1 MAQTSRAVTRRTSLT
16 MLAGAAGVVLAACGE
31 PTVRVVGSPE
41 EARGPAGPAGPEG
54 PKGATGQQGAQGAA
68 GSVGLTQVL
77 VEYWNKSRPS
87 HPEQIGITA
96 VMKAWEEQGEG
107 RYKLLIGQN
116 AQAVS
121 LDKFKTSIAAGAPPN
136 ISVSYNFNG
145 SDLNT
150 TGGLVNFDEQLKA
163 EKEWGEIRQ
172 TIYPQLLRSNTWKDF
187 LYGIPAYNSYFNM
200 YYSPAL
206 LQAAG
211 LEAPKEGWTF
221 DEFLGMAQQ
230 AAKPPDIWGYNSAW
244 VTAHWMMWFGSNGGK
259 FTNDE
264 VTKVTLTSPEGLEAL
279 EWELGLVQK
288 NLQKPHDGSGGGGY
302 KELLPQQQVVFQF
315 AVPARLTL
323 YKKDNIS
330 FATTKFPI
338 GPKNTAGTPY
348 TTGAAYAFNVYKHE
362 DEDAQHAAA
371 LAAMWGAG
379 RDGQFIFARETNV
392 PLASRA
398 VTESQE
404 YINEFSGDTEYWPFI
419 EVNPFFDPYPNY
431 PKYWPCYGILTTQLR
446 RVWAGE
452 AGPREA
458 LEQAQHEAQ
467 VLLDESLAL

>member
-1 MAQTSRAVTRRTSLT
+1 MAQTSRAVTRRTSLA

-41 EARGPAGPAGPEG
+41 EARGPAGPAGPAG
-54 PKGATGQQGAQGAA
+54 QTGQTGAQGAA
-68 GSVGLTQVL
+68 GAPGAAGFTPVA

-96 VMKAWEEQGEG
+96 VMTAWEEQSEG

-121 LDKFKTSIAAGAPPN
+121 LDKFKTAIAAGAPPN

-150 TGGLVNFDEQLKA
+150 TGGLVNIDEELKA
-163 EKEWGEIRQ
+163 EKAWGDLRP
-172 TIYPQLLRSNTWKDF
+172 TIYPQLLTSNTWKDF
-187 LYGIPAYNSYFNM
+187 LYGVPVYNSYFNM

-221 DEFLGMAQQ
+221 DEFLGMAQT

-259 FTNDE
+259 FTNDD

-302 KELLPQQQVVFQF
+302 KELLPEQQVVFQF

-362 DEDAQHAAA
+362 DEKAQHAAA

-398 VTESQE
+398 VTESEE
-404 YINEFSGDTEYWPFI
+404 YIKEFSGDAEYWPFI
-419 EVNPFFDPYPNY
+419 EVNPYFDPYPNY
-431 PKYWPCYGILTTQLR
+431 PKYWPCYGILTKQLR

-458 LEQAQHEAQ
+458 LEQAQREAQ

>member
-1 MAQTSRAVTRRTSLT
+1 MVQTSRAVTRRTSLAI
-16 MLAGAAGVVLAACGE
+16 LAGAAGVVLAACGE

-68 GSVGLTQVL
+68 GAVGMTQVL

-96 VMKAWEEQGEG
+96 VMKAWEEQGDG

-302 KELLPQQQVVFQF
+302 KELLPEQKVVFQF

-323 YKKDNIS
+323 YKNDNIS

-458 LEQAQHEAQ
+458 LEQAQRESQ

>member
-1 MAQTSRAVTRRTSLT
+1 M
-16 MLAGAAGVVLAACGE
+16 
-31 PTVRVVGSPE
+31 
-41 EARGPAGPAGPEG
+41 
-54 PKGATGQQGAQGAA
+54 
-68 GSVGLTQVL
+68 
-77 VEYWNKSRPS
+77 EYWNKSRPS

>member
-1 MAQTSRAVTRRTSLT
+1 

-68 GSVGLTQVL
+68 GSVGMTQVL

-96 VMKAWEEQGEG
+96 VMKAWEEQGDG

-211 LEAPKEGWTF
+211 LSAPKEGWTF

-302 KELLPQQQVVFQF
+302 KELLPEQKVVFQF

-379 RDGQFIFARETNV
+379 REGQFIFARETNV

-458 LEQAQHEAQ
+458 LEQAQRESQ

>member
-68 GSVGLTQVL
+68 GSAGLTQVL

-172 TIYPQLLRSNTWKDF
+172 TIYPQLLKSNTWKDS

-211 LEAPKEGWTF
+211 LEEPKDGWTF

-230 AAKPPDIWGYNSAW
+230 ASKPPDIWGYNSAW

-338 GPKNTAGTPY
+338 GPSNTAGTPY

-458 LEQAQHEAQ
+458 LEQAQREAQ

>member
-1 MAQTSRAVTRRTSLT
+1 MVQTSREVTRRSSLA

-68 GSVGLTQVL
+68 GAVGMTQVL

-323 YKKDNIS
+323 YKNDNIS

-404 YINEFSGDTEYWPFI
+404 YINEFSGDTEVLAVHRGQSVLRSLPQLS
-419 EVNPFFDPYPNY
+419 EV
-431 PKYWPCYGILTTQLR
+431 LAVLR
-446 RVWAGE
+446 HPDHAAAPRVG
-452 AGPREA
+452 R
-458 LEQAQHEAQ
+458 
-467 VLLDESLAL
+467 

>member
-1 MAQTSRAVTRRTSLT
+1 MAQTSRAVTRRTSLAV
-16 MLAGAAGVVLAACGE
+16 LAGAAGVVLAACGE

-41 EARGPAGPAGPEG
+41 EARGPAGPTGP
-54 PKGATGQQGAQGAA
+54 TGQAGQTGAQGATGAA
-68 GSVGLTQVL
+68 GSAGWTPVV

-96 VMKAWEEQGEG
+96 VVQAWEEQTEG
-107 RYKLLIGQN
+107 RYKVLIGQN
-116 AQAVS
+116 SQAVS
-121 LDKFKTSIAAGAPPN
+121 LDKFKTAIAAGAPPN

-150 TGGLVNFDEQLKA
+150 TGGLVNIDEELKA

-172 TIYPQLLRSNTWKDF
+172 TIYPQLLKSNTWKDF
-187 LYGIPAYNSYFNM
+187 LYGIPVYNSYFNM

-211 LEAPKEGWTF
+211 LGAPKEGWTF

-362 DEDAQHAAA
+362 DEKAQHAAA

-398 VTESQE
+398 VTESQD
-404 YINEFSGDTEYWPFI
+404 YINEFSGDAEYWPFI
-419 EVNPFFDPYPNY
+419 EVNPYFDPYPNY
-431 PKYWPCYGILTTQLR
+431 PKYWPCYGILTKQLR

-458 LEQAQHEAQ
+458 LEQAQREAQ

>member
-68 GSVGLTQVL
+68 GSAGLTQVL

-96 VMKAWEEQGEG
+96 VMKAWEEQGDG

-172 TIYPQLLRSNTWKDF
+172 TIYPQLLKSNTWKDS

-211 LEAPKEGWTF
+211 LEEPKDGWTF

-338 GPKNTAGTPY
+338 GPSNTAGTPY

-458 LEQAQHEAQ
+458 LEQAQREAQ

>member
-1 MAQTSRAVTRRTSLT
+1 MVQTSREVTRRSSLA

-68 GSVGLTQVL
+68 GAVGMTQVL

-96 VMKAWEEQGEG
+96 VMKAWEEQGDG

-323 YKKDNIS
+323 YKNDNIS

-458 LEQAQHEAQ
+458 LEQAQREAQ

>member
-1 MAQTSRAVTRRTSLT
+1 MVQTSRAVTRRTSLA

-68 GSVGLTQVL
+68 GAVGMTQVL

-96 VMKAWEEQGEG
+96 VMKAWEEQGDG

-172 TIYPQLLRSNTWKDF
+172 TIYPQLLKSNTWKDF

-302 KELLPQQQVVFQF
+302 KELLPEQKVVFQF
-315 AVPARLTL
+315 AVPARLTVL
-323 YKKDNIS
+323 KKDNVS

-404 YINEFSGDTEYWPFI
+404 YINEFSGDAEYWPFI

-458 LEQAQHEAQ
+458 LEQAQRESQ

>member
-1 MAQTSRAVTRRTSLT
+1 MTRRTSLAI
-16 MLAGAAGVVLAACGE
+16 LAGAAGVVLAACGE

-68 GSVGLTQVL
+68 GAVGMSQVL

-96 VMKAWEEQGEG
+96 VMKAWEEQGDG

-211 LEAPKEGWTF
+211 LGEPKEGWTF

-288 NLQKPHDGSGGGGY
+288 NSA
-302 KELLPQQQVVFQF
+302 E
-315 AVPARLTL
+315 
-323 YKKDNIS
+323 
-330 FATTKFPI
+330 
-338 GPKNTAGTPY
+338 
-348 TTGAAYAFNVYKHE
+348 AA
-362 DEDAQHAAA
+362 
-371 LAAMWGAG
+371 
-379 RDGQFIFARETNV
+379 
-392 PLASRA
+392 
-398 VTESQE
+398 
-404 YINEFSGDTEYWPFI
+404 
-419 EVNPFFDPYPNY
+419 
-431 PKYWPCYGILTTQLR
+431 R
-446 RVWAGE
+446 RVRRRWLQGTA
-452 AGPREA
+452 A
-458 LEQAQHEAQ
+458 
-467 VLLDESLAL
+467 

>member
-1 MAQTSRAVTRRTSLT
+1 MVQTSRAVTRRTSLA

-68 GSVGLTQVL
+68 GAVGMTQVL

-96 VMKAWEEQGEG
+96 VMKAWEEQGDG

-288 NLQKPHDGSGGGGY
+288 SLQKPHDGSGGGGY
-302 KELLPQQQVVFQF
+302 KELLPEQKVVFQF

-431 PKYWPCYGILTTQLR
+431 PKYWPCYGILTKQLR
-446 RVWAGE
+446 RVWAGD

-458 LEQAQHEAQ
+458 LEQAQRESQ

>member
-1 MAQTSRAVTRRTSLT
+1 MAQTSRAVTRRTSLA

-68 GSVGLTQVL
+68 GSAGLTQVL

-172 TIYPQLLRSNTWKDF
+172 TIYPQLLKSNTWKDS

-211 LEAPKEGWTF
+211 LEEPKDGWTF

-338 GPKNTAGTPY
+338 GPSNTAGTPY

-458 LEQAQHEAQ
+458 LEQAQREAQ

>member
-1 MAQTSRAVTRRTSLT
+1 MVQTSREVTRRSSLA

-68 GSVGLTQVL
+68 GAVGMTQVL

-96 VMKAWEEQGEG
+96 VMKAWEEQGDG

-288 NLQKPHDGSGGGGY
+288 SLQKPHDGSGGGGY
-302 KELLPQQQVVFQF
+302 KELLPEQKVVFQF

-431 PKYWPCYGILTTQLR
+431 PKYWPCYGILTKQLR
-446 RVWAGE
+446 RVWAGD

-458 LEQAQHEAQ
+458 LEQAQRESQ

>member
-68 GSVGLTQVL
+68 GSAGLTQVL

-172 TIYPQLLRSNTWKDF
+172 TIYPQLLKSNTWKDS

-211 LEAPKEGWTF
+211 LEEPKDGWTF

-338 GPKNTAGTPY
+338 GPSNTAGTPY

-458 LEQAQHEAQ
+458 LEQAQREAQ

>member
-172 TIYPQLLRSNTWKDF
+172 TIYPQLLKSNTWKDS

-211 LEAPKEGWTF
+211 LEEPKDGWTF

-338 GPKNTAGTPY
+338 GPSNTAGTPY

>member
-1 MAQTSRAVTRRTSLT
+1 MVQTSREVTRRSSLA

-68 GSVGLTQVL
+68 GAVGMTQVL

-96 VMKAWEEQGEG
+96 VMKAWEEQGDG

-323 YKKDNIS
+323 YKNDNIS

-458 LEQAQHEAQ
+458 LEQAQRESQ